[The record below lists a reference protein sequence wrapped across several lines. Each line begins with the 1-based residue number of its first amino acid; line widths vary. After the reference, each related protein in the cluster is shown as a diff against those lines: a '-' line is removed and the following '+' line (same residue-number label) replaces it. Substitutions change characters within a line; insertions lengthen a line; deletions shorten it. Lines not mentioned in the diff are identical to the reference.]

1 MKEMIKPDAVEVQ
14 SQLQD
19 GEKETLMIGAKAR
32 LQAVSV
38 CPECP
43 TILRKVL
50 HQWTVWQKRFGS
62 NQLRA
67 GQLRN
72 LVVADLIA
80 SRNYY

>member
-19 GEKETLMIGAKAR
+19 GEAR
-32 LQAVSV
+32 PQAVSV

-72 LVVADLIA
+72 LVVADLIG
-80 SRNYY
+80 SRNNY